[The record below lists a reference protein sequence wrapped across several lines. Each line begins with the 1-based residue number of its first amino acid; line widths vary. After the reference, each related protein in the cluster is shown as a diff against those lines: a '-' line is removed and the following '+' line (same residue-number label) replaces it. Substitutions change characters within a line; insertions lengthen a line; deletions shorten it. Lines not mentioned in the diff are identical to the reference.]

1 MKYFLTGE
9 ADMRVMACNTLV
21 PPLPI
26 DVSSISREE
35 DPEKSDTSAD
45 GRCMVTGAHIVT
57 QASRAERGAC
67 SVPCELESVNK
78 QQCNLS
84 TH

>member
-1 MKYFLTGE
+1 
-9 ADMRVMACNTLV
+9 MRVMACNTSV

-26 DVSSISREE
+26 AVSSISREE
-35 DPEKSDTSAD
+35 DADKSDTSAD
-45 GRCMVTGAHIVT
+45 GRCMVTGAHIVS
-57 QASRAERGAC
+57 QAGRAERGAG

-78 QQCNLS
+78 QCNLS